1 MIHEITN
8 LSKSAKGR
16 EIPECVGRNI
26 RRLRKLHRLTLA
38 QLSSKVDVSASYLNR
53 IEKGLRK
60 NVNYSILC
68 NIAAALGT
76 DMSMLFKEDGE
87 KEPRSAA
94 DDCTLP
100 DHKQF
105 IVWAMKGTIESEQ
118 LTSSEKLDQLKIIA
132 DISRI
137 LINPIPAH

>member
-1 MIHEITN
+1 MSHEITN

-53 IEKGLRK
+53 IEKGLRR
-60 NVNYSILC
+60 NVGYPILC
-68 NIAAALGT
+68 SIATALGT
-76 DMSMLFKEDGE
+76 DFATLFKDDGE
-87 KEPRSAA
+87 KKPQPAV
-94 DDCTLP
+94 DDNTLP

-105 IVWAMKGTIESEQ
+105 IVWAMKGTIESEN

-132 DISRI
+132 DISRF
-137 LINPIPAH
+137 LISPIQAH